1 MVSIEEMEKR
11 VSLNIKLLKQE
22 ENLAKL
28 RAKNVVKVNGKANL
42 SPQEKQILF
51 WTSKLG
57 YTPKGTFKETKTW
70 VSNGKEQTKEFEG
83 VVMEKDGKEAK
94 PLWVKGGNVLAI
106 WK

>member
-1 MVSIEEMEKR
+1 MEKR

-28 RAKNVVKVNGKANL
+28 RAKNVVKANL

-83 VVMEKDGKEAK
+83 VVMEKDGKEVK
-94 PLWVKGGNVLAI
+94 PLWVANGNVLRV